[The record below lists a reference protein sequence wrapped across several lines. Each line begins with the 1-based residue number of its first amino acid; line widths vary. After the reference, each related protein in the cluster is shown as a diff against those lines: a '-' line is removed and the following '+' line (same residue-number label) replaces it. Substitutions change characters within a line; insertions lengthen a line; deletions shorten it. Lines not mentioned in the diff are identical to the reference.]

1 MENAWDK
8 RLISY
13 SDLNEIIEQAA
24 KDSCNDKLSNGSFG
38 SLILHRSQKLVLT
51 RTFEYLNKQRI
62 CRSFNVLLDVM
73 QHDGEVKIDLDSISA
88 EDAEKIVRLLN
99 EALE

>member
-1 MENAWDK
+1 MK
-8 RLISY
+8 FI
-13 SDLNEIIEQAA
+13 
-24 KDSCNDKLSNGSFG
+24 
-38 SLILHRSQKLVLT
+38 
-51 RTFEYLNKQRI
+51 
-62 CRSFNVLLDVM
+62 SFNVLLNII

>member
-1 MENAWDK
+1 MENAWNK

-13 SDLNEIIEQAA
+13 SDLDEIIGQAA
-24 KDSCNDKLSNGSFG
+24 EDSCNDKLSNESFG
-38 SLILHRSQKLVLT
+38 SLILYRTQKLVLP
-51 RTFEYLNKQRI
+51 RMFEHLNKQRI

-88 EDAEKIVRLLN
+88 EDAEKIIQLLN

>member
-1 MENAWDK
+1 MENALDK

-13 SDLNEIIEQAA
+13 LDLNEIIEQAA

-38 SLILHRSQKLVLT
+38 SLILHRSHKLVLT
-51 RTFEYLNKQRI
+51 RMFEGLNKQRI

-73 QHDGEVKIDLDSISA
+73 LHDGEVKIDLDSISA